1 MTETAKDKTV
11 TTYTLDF
18 AYDAQGTPYSLTVTM
33 KGVSLTYYYITNLQG
48 DVMYLI
54 DASKNVV
61 VSYDYDPYGKI
72 ISVVDSTA
80 NASSLAGEGGADDVQ
95 PYAQIP
101 TEPEDTTKT
110 LADINPL
117 RYRGYYYDTD
127 DVGFYYLQSRYY
139 DADTC
144 RFISAD
150 SVDYIGITG
159 SNLSYNTFAYC
170 ENNPVAAKDDGG
182 EFWHLAIGAVVGAAI
197 GAVSSVVTQV
207 VDQLSEGKSLG
218 EVKINGGEV
227 ATAAVTGAVSGGLAA
242 SGLGLGIQVVGN
254 AVVSMAGNV
263 RNQVAKNK
271 GFNGF
276 DLGDMLLDGAIGA
289 VAGLAGGSG
298 AGNKGLTRLGKQSL
312 KRAGSA
318 LKHKGVRVA
327 VKEFVKGMAYYGKNA
342 KHIVKPLVGAFVKS
356 GTAALTGGVS
366 KAILY

>member
-1 MTETAKDKTV
+1 M
-11 TTYTLDF
+11 
-18 AYDAQGTPYSLTVTM
+18 Q
-33 KGVSLTYYYITNLQG
+33 GVSLTYYYITNLQG
-48 DVMYLI
+48 NVMYLI

-72 ISVVDSTA
+72 IGTNDYST
-80 NASSLAGEGGADDVQ
+80 Q
-95 PYAQIP
+95 TFAQIP

-110 LADINPL
+110 IADLNPL

-127 DVGFYYLQSRYY
+127 DLGFYYLQSRYY
-139 DADTC
+139 DADIC